1 MWPSWWNPLHQEGH
15 GKVIGKNANA
25 FKGPSNALK
34 RFPNAFERVLVF
46 SRLPFSSGK
55 LYMLPILVYAEY
67 SGVNCLLWPLR
78 VVVWENRA
86 GSKDGGRPNSI
97 ILWALDAC
105 LIWLWT
111 VVIEQNL
118 VLLFRRLTTP
128 LCFGAAGAKMAPEIR
143 PTSRRKNTNFP
154 MVFANQFFYDTFM
167 AIITLDDRFTDGVNQ
182 CFLSG
187 ECRKK

>member
-1 MWPSWWNPLHQEGH
+1 MTFRKWIGDWVDWWVEAGVWVDWWVGEGELMDTCTRGMLGRWVDDCGRIGAVQE
-15 GKVIGKNANA
+15 KWNQI
-25 FKGPSNALK
+25 
-34 RFPNAFERVLVF
+34 E
-46 SRLPFSSGK
+46 
-55 LYMLPILVYAEY
+55 
-67 SGVNCLLWPLR
+67 LR

-111 VVIEQNL
+111 GVIEQNL